1 VNEGE
6 PTVKKYLLIALG
18 AVLALGLVVALVSGS
33 VPLLAR
39 DKAAAHALNED
50 TSTPAV
56 APTVDAQPNY
66 TIVAEGVVVP
76 AQYATLSMAAS
87 GIVDQ
92 VLAEEGATVQAG
104 QVILRLQSTHQ
115 QAAVAEAQA
124 AMATAQA
131 QYEALDA
138 GPRTQ
143 EIASAQASLQAS
155 QARLARLKEGA
166 RPEEIAAAEA
176 ALAAAQATLQ
186 RLYDGPDEQTRIAAQ
201 ADLANAEA
209 AVKQAQAA
217 YDQVASRADIAMLPQ
232 SLQLEQATNN
242 YKAAKARYDA
252 LFAKPDADVVAN
264 AEAQVKQAQAN
275 LDQLREPVTKNEIA
289 EAEAGVR
296 QAQAQVDLLMAG
308 ARAEEIAAS
317 AAAVDQAQ
325 AALQQAQASLAD
337 TELRAPFAGT
347 LAVLN
352 VKAGEQV
359 GAGMPVAQLAD
370 LSTWQIETDDLTEL
384 DVVSV
389 HEGDRVTLTF
399 DAIQDLELGG
409 TVVRIKP
416 LGEEKRGD
424 ITYTVII
431 RPDEQDPR
439 LRWKMT
445 AVATIPQP

>member
-1 VNEGE
+1 
-6 PTVKKYLLIALG
+6 VKKYLLIAFG
-18 AVLALGLVVALVSGS
+18 AVLALGMVIALVSGS
-33 VPLLAR
+33 VPFLAR
-39 DKAAAHALNED
+39 DKAAVHALNED
-50 TSTPAV
+50 ASSSVA
-56 APTVDAQPNY
+56 APTADPQANY
-66 TIVAEGVVVP
+66 AVVAEGVVVP

-92 VLAEEGATVQAG
+92 VMVEEGAAVKAG
-104 QVILRLQSTHQ
+104 QVILRLQGTHQ
-115 QAAVAEAQA
+115 QAAIAEAQA

-131 QYEALDA
+131 QYKALEA
-138 GPRTQ
+138 GPRVQ
-143 EIASAQASLQAS
+143 EIASAQASLEAA

-166 RPEEIAAAEA
+166 RSEEIAAAEA
-176 ALAAAQATLQ
+176 ALGAAQATLQ

-201 ADLANAEA
+201 ANLANAEA

-217 YDQVASRADIAMLPQ
+217 YDQVASRADIMMLPQ
-232 SLQLEQATNN
+232 SLQLQQATNN

-252 LFAKPDADVVAN
+252 LFAEPDADLVAN
-264 AEAQVKQAQAN
+264 AKAQVKQAQAN
-275 LDQLREPVTKNEIA
+275 LDQLREPVTENEIA
-289 EAEAGVR
+289 EAEAMVR
-296 QAQAQVDLLMAG
+296 QAQAQVDMLAAG

-337 TELRAPFAGT
+337 TELRAPFACT

-359 GAGMPVAQLAD
+359 AAGMPVAQLAD
-370 LSTWQIETDDLTEL
+370 LSTWRIETDDLTEL
-384 DVVSV
+384 DVVNV

-399 DAIQDLELGG
+399 DAIEGLELAG

-424 ITYTVII
+424 ITYTAII
-431 RPDEQDPR
+431 QPDEQDPR